1 MTNDHVVVSADGTR
15 IAAGREGSGPPVVL
29 VHGAIGDRTSFR
41 LLAPLL
47 AARFEVL
54 TVDRRGHGASGDSGG
69 AYAIEQEFADVAEV
83 VDSLAEPAT
92 VVGHSFG
99 ATVALGAA
107 ALTARIRA
115 LVLYEPSPGIQA
127 ASPGLLACLDDLI
140 ARDQREDALA
150 LALTEF
156 AGFGP
161 DDLEAYRA
169 SPLWAP
175 RVAAAHT
182 IPREVR
188 AEEDYLPDWASFATV
203 NARVLYVLGSA
214 SPEWARRGAEL
225 IASLVPRSRT
235 AVLEGQ
241 GHMATVT
248 APELLAAEITRFVE
262 GP

>member
-1 MTNDHVVVSADGTR
+1 MTGDHVVVSADGTR
-15 IAAGREGSGPPVVL
+15 IAASRSGSGPPVVL

-47 AARFEVL
+47 AERFEVL
-54 TVDRRGHGASGDSGG
+54 AVDRRGHGASGDSSG
-69 AYAIEQEFADVAEV
+69 AYTIEQEFADVAAV
-83 VDSLAEPAT
+83 VESLAGSAT

-99 ATVALGAA
+99 ATVALGAST
-107 ALTARIRA
+107 LTARVRG
-115 LVLYEPSPGIQA
+115 LVLYEPSPGIRA
-127 ASPGLLACLDDLI
+127 ARPGFLRRLDDLI
-140 ARDQREDALA
+140 ARGQREDTLA

-156 AGFGP
+156 ADFGP

-188 AEEDYLPDWASFATV
+188 AEEDYRPDRAAFASISAP
-203 NARVLYVLGSA
+203 VLYLVGSE
-214 SPEWARRGAEL
+214 SPAWARRGAE
-225 IASLVPRSRT
+225 IVSSLVPNTRI
-235 AVLEGQ
+235 AVLDGQ

-262 GP
+262 KA